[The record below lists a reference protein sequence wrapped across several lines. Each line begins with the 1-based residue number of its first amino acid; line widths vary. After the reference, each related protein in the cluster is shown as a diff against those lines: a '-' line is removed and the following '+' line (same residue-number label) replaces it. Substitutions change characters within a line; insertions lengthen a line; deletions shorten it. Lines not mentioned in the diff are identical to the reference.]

1 MRRNISTKNSMEPT
15 TKISIVTATRN
26 AAEHLPGLI
35 ASLRSQS
42 DKDFEWVVADGASS
56 DGTLELLQ
64 SIHDLRVEISS
75 QPDFGIYD
83 ALNRGIKLA
92 SGEYYIVAGAD
103 DQFDR
108 DAIANFR
115 RAIER
120 SGADIIA
127 ARAMHGSKCMKI
139 KNGPAWLFSQFSF
152 IAAHTLGTA
161 FRRNLHQTYGYYSRQ
176 YPIAADQ
183 YFVMQAC
190 LGGASRHPGDFI
202 AGEIGQGGVS
212 STDRIGNATEVFR
225 VQLATGRSRFIQT
238 LLLLLR
244 LLRSR

>member
-1 MRRNISTKNSMEPT
+1 MGNN
-15 TKISIVTATRN
+15 TKISIVTATCN

-35 ASLRSQS
+35 ESLRSQT
-42 DKDFEWVVADGASS
+42 DRDFEWVVADGASS
-56 DGTLELLQ
+56 DGTLALLQ
-64 SIHDLRVEISS
+64 SITDINVIISS

-83 ALNRGIKLA
+83 ALNRAIKLA

-103 DQFDR
+103 DQFDH

-115 RAIER
+115 RAIESSR
-120 SGADIIA
+120 ADIIA

-139 KNGPAWLFSQFSF
+139 KKGPSWLFSQFSF

-161 FRRNLHQTYGYYSRQ
+161 FRKELHQTYGYYSRQ

-183 YFVMQAC
+183 FFVMKAC
-190 LGGASRHPGDFI
+190 LGGASRHAADFV

-212 STDRIGNATEVFR
+212 STDRVGNATEVFR
-225 VQLATGRSRFIQT
+225 VQLAHGRSVFIQT